1 MDDESIS
8 THDPLL
14 REPDQKVKLAI
25 CGIALIVALVSLFVL
40 APRFSSPDAYKR
52 TVESLDAKKETV
64 MGLVAASTASSAA
77 VSLLPG
83 DVGTPI
89 ADKLIDLSSDFMIVL
104 AAIYLEKYLLTI
116 MGFAAFK
123 VLVPVGCLLAAIGA
137 YFRYRS
143 EMGAAALAI
152 GAKFIVFGISIVLV
166 VPVSV
171 MISNMVEAT
180 YESSVH
186 ETIAA
191 TEETNK
197 AIEDAAQE
205 EAAAAAT
212 GNGQVNI
219 FETIS
224 QLPNAIQ
231 SLPETVT
238 GLTKEVQDSVNGLIE
253 SLAVMIVTSCV
264 IPILVLLF
272 FLWLMQVILGIK
284 VDIPMRGFKP
294 GPRRRVA

>member
-40 APRFSSPDAYKR
+40 APHFSSPDAYKR